1 METITHREMR
11 NHSADVLRRVEAGES
26 IIVTNN
32 GRPVAVVSPI
42 ERCVLDALLDQG
54 QVRRAIRD
62 PADLRSIQRS
72 RSSVTTA
79 EILDDTRGRW

>member
-26 IIVTNN
+26 LIVTNN

-42 ERCVLDALLDQG
+42 ERRVLDELIAQG
-54 QVRRAIRD
+54 QVRRAVRD
-62 PADLRSIQRS
+62 VADLRSIPRS
-72 RSSVTTA
+72 RTSITTA
-79 EILDDTRGRW
+79 EILNDTRGRW